1 MKPLR
6 ETVPDPRVAALQAA
20 TLTSKRIRNL
30 GILAIALVAVAVSI
44 AATEIAWAITGRVA
58 WAVCGFALGILAA
71 TAWGL
76 VMTRLWC
83 AVVDRLGA
91 DYRAHVVS
99 SRPRS

>member
-20 TLTSKRIRNL
+20 TRASKRIRNV
-30 GILAIALVAVAVSI
+30 GILTIVVVALAVSI
-44 AATEIAWAITGRVA
+44 ASTHIAWTMTGRVA
-58 WAVCGFALGILAA
+58 WAVCGFAIGILAA